1 MAKGGLKRFRA
12 GDLLQQV
19 MIQDL
24 ALSPDGTTVVY
35 GRRTIEDGKYRKR
48 LWAVPYDGG

>member
-1 MAKGGLKRFRA
+1 MAERGAKRFRA
-12 GDLLQQV
+12 RDLLRQV

-24 ALSPDGTTVVY
+24 TISPDGATVVY

-48 LWAVPYDGG
+48 LWAV